1 MEQYIFTLDQQ
12 AAVAEYLEYYVEK
25 CQDIMN
31 VILFDPDDANTLEF
45 VEKNLRIL
53 QSAMGKSSCMRLVG
67 DKELPE
73 LTPNEEDSLVRAVV
87 GLLYQ
92 YSKIFGDLPR
102 RVGAPRGD
110 LPHLTT
116 FDELF
121 KYHGYKVSHNHLL
134 QGIRDMIKD
143 INEIGICSNSIFGR
157 DAFHFYLSR
166 LFAYADYLEINIETR
181 TNVLY
186 GIYVGSSS
194 TRPSPQVESSE
205 KLSIDMDETPTKKVQ
220 AIVWTGDKLSIHPFI
235 TSHSVEYLNQ
245 SAIMNKD
252 KIAKLSKILHD
263 NMEEFG
269 DAAGDLWEH
278 YGNLLRAVEADELLL
293 EVAIALRGHEN
304 IRFTYR

>member
-12 AAVAEYLEYYVEK
+12 SHQEYLEYYIEK

-45 VEKNLRIL
+45 VGKNLRIL
-53 QSAMGKSSCMRLVG
+53 RSAMEKSSCMRLVG

-87 GLLYQ
+87 GLVYQ
-92 YSKIFGDLPR
+92 YSKIF
-102 RVGAPRGD
+102 GD

-134 QGIRDMIKD
+134 QGLRDMIKD

-166 LFAYADYLEINIETR
+166 LFAYADYLEINLETR

-186 GIYVGSSS
+186 GIYVESVGES
-194 TRPSPQVESSE
+194 TWVEE
-205 KLSIDMDETPTKKVQ
+205 DTNIDEARTKKIQ

-235 TSHSVEYLNQ
+235 TSHTAEYLNQ
-245 SAIMNKD
+245 FAIMNKG
-252 KIAKLSKILHD
+252 KIDVLCKMLYKKLD
-263 NMEEFG
+263 EMGPDVFE
-269 DAAGDLWEH
+269 DLIDLYKET
-278 YGNLLRAVEADELLL
+278 LRAVEADELLL

-304 IRFTYR
+304 IRFTYK

>member
-1 MEQYIFTLDQQ
+1 MEQYIFTLDEQSQQ
-12 AAVAEYLEYYVEK
+12 EYLEYYMEK
-25 CQDIMN
+25 CQDLMTS
-31 VILFDPDDANTLEF
+31 LFPKPDTTKTLEF
-45 VEKNLRIL
+45 IENNLRIL
-53 QSAMGKSSCMRLVG
+53 QSAMERSSCMRLVG

-87 GLLYQ
+87 GLMHQ
-92 YSKIFGDLPR
+92 YSKIFGG
-102 RVGAPRGD
+102 V
-110 LPHLTT
+110 PHLTT

-143 INEIGICSNSIFGR
+143 VNDIGICSNSIFGR
-157 DAFHFYLSR
+157 DAFHFCLSR

-186 GIYVGSSS
+186 GIYVESSS

-205 KLSIDMDETPTKKVQ
+205 KSSIDMDETPTGKVRV
-220 AIVWTGDKLSIHPFI
+220 IVWTEDKLSIHPFI

-245 SAIMNKD
+245 FAIMNKG
-252 KIAKLSKILHD
+252 KIAALSKMLQEKLD
-263 NMEEFG
+263 EMGPDVFE
-269 DAAGDLWEH
+269 DLIDLYKET
-278 YGNLLRAVEADELLL
+278 LRVVETDELLL

-304 IRFTYR
+304 IKFIKK

>member
-1 MEQYIFTLDQQ
+1 MEQYIFTLDKQSQ
-12 AAVAEYLEYYVEK
+12 VEYLEYYVEK

-53 QSAMGKSSCMRLVG
+53 QSAMGKSSCMRLAG

-92 YSKIFGDLPR
+92 YSKIFGDLP
-102 RVGAPRGD
+102 
-110 LPHLTT
+110 HLTT

-121 KYHGYKVSHNHLL
+121 KYHGYKVSHNHFL

-143 INEIGICSNSIFGR
+143 LNQIGLCSNSIFGR

-166 LFAYADYLEINIETR
+166 LFAYADYLEINLETR

-186 GIYVGSSS
+186 GIYVESSS

-245 SAIMNKD
+245 FAIMNKG
-252 KIAKLSKILHD
+252 KIDVLCKMLYEKLDEIGPD
-263 NMEEFG
+263 VFE
-269 DAAGDLWEH
+269 DLIDLYKET
-278 YGNLLRAVEADELLL
+278 LRAVEVDELLL
-293 EVAIALRGHEN
+293 EVAIALRGHRN
-304 IRFTYR
+304 IRFTYK

>member
-45 VEKNLRIL
+45 VENNLRIL

-87 GLLYQ
+87 GLVYQ

-194 TRPSPQVESSE
+194 TRPSPQVESAD
-205 KLSIDMDETPTKKVQ
+205 IDEDTKKVQ
-220 AIVWTGDKLSIHPFI
+220 AIVWTGDKLSIHPFT
-235 TSHSVEYLNQ
+235 TSHPVEYLNQ
-245 SAIMNKD
+245 FAIMNKG
-252 KIAKLSKILHD
+252 KIDALSKMFQEKLD
-263 NMEEFG
+263 EMGPDVFE
-269 DAAGDLWEH
+269 DLIDLYKET
-278 YGNLLRAVEADELLL
+278 LRAVEADELLL

-304 IRFTYR
+304 IRFTYK

>member
-12 AAVAEYLEYYVEK
+12 SHQEYLEYYIEK

-31 VILFDPDDANTLEF
+31 VILFDLDDANTLEF
-45 VEKNLRIL
+45 VGKNLGIL
-53 QSAMGKSSCMRLVG
+53 RSAMEKSSCMRLVG

-87 GLLYQ
+87 GLVYQ
-92 YSKIFGDLPR
+92 YSKIF
-102 RVGAPRGD
+102 GD

-134 QGIRDMIKD
+134 QGLRDMIKD

-166 LFAYADYLEINIETR
+166 LFAYADYLEINLETR

-186 GIYVGSSS
+186 GIYVESVDES
-194 TRPSPQVESSE
+194 TWVEE
-205 KLSIDMDETPTKKVQ
+205 DTNIDEAHTKKIQ

-235 TSHSVEYLNQ
+235 TSHTAEYLNQ
-245 SAIMNKD
+245 FAIMNKG
-252 KIAKLSKILHD
+252 KIDVLCKMLYKKLD
-263 NMEEFG
+263 EMGPDVFE
-269 DAAGDLWEH
+269 DLIDLYKET
-278 YGNLLRAVEADELLL
+278 LRAVEADELLL

-304 IRFTYR
+304 IRFTYK

>member
-12 AAVAEYLEYYVEK
+12 SHQEYLEYYVEK

-92 YSKIFGDLPR
+92 YSKIFGDLP
-102 RVGAPRGD
+102 
-110 LPHLTT
+110 HLTT

-143 INEIGICSNSIFGR
+143 LDEIGLCSNSIFGR

-186 GIYVGSSS
+186 GIYVGS
-194 TRPSPQVESSE
+194 TTATPQDIDEEATTCSE
-205 KLSIDMDETPTKKVQ
+205 RVQ
-220 AIVWTGDKLSIHPFI
+220 AIVWTGDKLSIHPFT
-235 TSHSVEYLNQ
+235 TSHSVEHLNQ
-245 SAIMNKD
+245 FAIMNKG
-252 KIAKLSKILHD
+252 KIDVLCKMLYEKLD
-263 NMEEFG
+263 EMGPDVFE
-269 DAAGDLWEH
+269 DLVDLYKET
-278 YGNLLRAVEADELLL
+278 LRAVEADELLL

>member
-1 MEQYIFTLDQQ
+1 MEQYIFTLDP
-12 AAVAEYLEYYVEK
+12 ASAAEYLEYYVEK

-92 YSKIFGDLPR
+92 YSKIFGDLP
-102 RVGAPRGD
+102 
-110 LPHLTT
+110 HLTT

-186 GIYVGSSS
+186 GIYVGS
-194 TRPSPQVESSE
+194 TTATPQDIYEEATTCSE
-205 KLSIDMDETPTKKVQ
+205 KVQ

-235 TSHSVEYLNQ
+235 TSHSVEHLNQ
-245 SAIMNKD
+245 FAIVNKG
-252 KIAKLSKILHD
+252 KIDVLCKMLYEKLD
-263 NMEEFG
+263 EQGPDVFE
-269 DAAGDLWEH
+269 DLI
-278 YGNLLRAVEADELLL
+278 NLYKETLRAVEADELLL

>member
-1 MEQYIFTLDQQ
+1 MEQYIFTLDKQSQ
-12 AAVAEYLEYYVEK
+12 VEYLEYYVEK

-53 QSAMGKSSCMRLVG
+53 QSAMGKSSCMRLAG

-92 YSKIFGDLPR
+92 YSKIFGDLP
-102 RVGAPRGD
+102 
-110 LPHLTT
+110 HLTT

-143 INEIGICSNSIFGR
+143 LNQIGLCSNSIFGR

-166 LFAYADYLEINIETR
+166 LFAYADYLEINLETR

-186 GIYVGSSS
+186 GIYVESSS

-245 SAIMNKD
+245 FAIMNKG
-252 KIAKLSKILHD
+252 KIDVLCKMLYEKLDEIGPD
-263 NMEEFG
+263 VFE
-269 DAAGDLWEH
+269 DLIDLYKET
-278 YGNLLRAVEADELLL
+278 LRAVEVDELLL
-293 EVAIALRGHEN
+293 EVAIALRGHRN
-304 IRFTYR
+304 IRFTYK

>member
-12 AAVAEYLEYYVEK
+12 SHQEYLEYYVEK

-92 YSKIFGDLPR
+92 YSKIFGDLP
-102 RVGAPRGD
+102 
-110 LPHLTT
+110 HLTT

-143 INEIGICSNSIFGR
+143 LDEIGLCSNSIFGR

-186 GIYVGSSS
+186 GIYVGS
-194 TRPSPQVESSE
+194 TTATPQDIDEEATTCSE
-205 KLSIDMDETPTKKVQ
+205 KGQ
-220 AIVWTGDKLSIHPFI
+220 AIVWTGDKLSIHPFT
-235 TSHSVEYLNQ
+235 TSHSVEHLNQ
-245 SAIMNKD
+245 FAIMNKG
-252 KIAKLSKILHD
+252 KIDVLCKMLYEKLD
-263 NMEEFG
+263 EMGPDVFE
-269 DAAGDLWEH
+269 DLVDLYKET
-278 YGNLLRAVEADELLL
+278 LRAVEADELLL

>member
-12 AAVAEYLEYYVEK
+12 SHQEYLEYYVEK

-92 YSKIFGDLPR
+92 YSKIFGDLP
-102 RVGAPRGD
+102 
-110 LPHLTT
+110 HLTT

-143 INEIGICSNSIFGR
+143 LDEIGLCSNSIFGR

-186 GIYVGSSS
+186 GIYVGS
-194 TRPSPQVESSE
+194 TTATPQDIDEEATTCSE
-205 KLSIDMDETPTKKVQ
+205 KVQ
-220 AIVWTGDKLSIHPFI
+220 AIVWTGDKLSIHPFT
-235 TSHSVEYLNQ
+235 TSHSVEHLNQ
-245 SAIMNKD
+245 FAIMNKG
-252 KIAKLSKILHD
+252 KIDVLCKMLYEKLD
-263 NMEEFG
+263 EMGPDVFE
-269 DAAGDLWEH
+269 DLVDLYKET
-278 YGNLLRAVEADELLL
+278 LRAVEADELLL

>member
-12 AAVAEYLEYYVEK
+12 SHQEYLEYYVEK
-25 CQDIMN
+25 CQDIMTS
-31 VILFDPDDANTLEF
+31 LFLEPDTTKTLEF
-45 VEKNLRIL
+45 IENNLRIL
-53 QSAMGKSSCMRLVG
+53 QSAMERSSCMRLVG

-92 YSKIFGDLPR
+92 YSKIFGDLP
-102 RVGAPRGD
+102 
-110 LPHLTT
+110 HLTT

-143 INEIGICSNSIFGR
+143 LNEIGICSNSIFGR

-186 GIYVGSSS
+186 GIYVGS
-194 TRPSPQVESSE
+194 TTATPQDIDEEATTYSE
-205 KLSIDMDETPTKKVQ
+205 KVQ
-220 AIVWTGDKLSIHPFI
+220 AIVWTGDKLSIHPFP
-235 TSHSVEYLNQ
+235 TRHTVQYLNQ
-245 SAIMNKD
+245 IAIMNKD
-252 KIAKLSKILHD
+252 KIATLSKMFQGKL
-263 NMEEFG
+263 EEMGPEVFEDLVDLYK
-269 DAAGDLWEH
+269 DAF
-278 YGNLLRAVEADELLL
+278 RAVEVDETLL

-304 IRFTYR
+304 IRFSSLN

>member
-12 AAVAEYLEYYVEK
+12 SHQEYLEYYVEK
-25 CQDIMN
+25 CQDIMTS
-31 VILFDPDDANTLEF
+31 LFPKPDTTKTLEF
-45 VEKNLRIL
+45 IEKNLRIL
-53 QSAMGKSSCMRLVG
+53 ESAMERSSCMRLVG

-87 GLLYQ
+87 GLVYQ
-92 YSKIFGDLPR
+92 YSKIF
-102 RVGAPRGD
+102 GD

-134 QGIRDMIKD
+134 RGLQDMIEHL
-143 INEIGICSNSIFGR
+143 NQIGVCSNSIFGR

-186 GIYVGSSS
+186 GIYV
-194 TRPSPQVESSE
+194 TAVDVDIRAAASPEGDITE
-205 KLSIDMDETPTKKVQ
+205 DTKKVQ
-220 AIVWTGDKLSIHPFI
+220 AIVWTEDKLSIHPFI

-245 SAIMNKD
+245 FAIMNKG
-252 KIAKLSKILHD
+252 KIAALNKMFHEKLD
-263 NMEEFG
+263 EMGPDVFE
-269 DAAGDLWEH
+269 DLVDLYKET
-278 YGNLLRAVEADELLL
+278 LRAVEADELLL

-304 IRFTYR
+304 IRFTYK

>member
-12 AAVAEYLEYYVEK
+12 SHQEYLEYYVEK

-45 VEKNLRIL
+45 VGKNLCIL
-53 QSAMGKSSCMRLVG
+53 RSAMEKSSCMRLVG

-87 GLLYQ
+87 GLVYQ
-92 YSKIFGDLPR
+92 YSKIF
-102 RVGAPRGD
+102 GD

-121 KYHGYKVSHNHLL
+121 KYHDYKVSHNHLL
-134 QGIRDMIKD
+134 KGIRDMIKD
-143 INEIGICSNSIFGR
+143 LDEIGICSNSIFGR

-186 GIYVGSSS
+186 GIYVESSLMS
-194 TRPSPQVESSE
+194 PSPQVESSE
-205 KLSIDMDETPTKKVQ
+205 KTSIDMDETPTKKVQ

-245 SAIMNKD
+245 FAIMNKG
-252 KIAKLSKILHD
+252 KIDALSKMFQEKLD
-263 NMEEFG
+263 EMGPDVFE
-269 DAAGDLWEH
+269 DLIDLYKET
-278 YGNLLRAVEADELLL
+278 LRAVEAAELLL

-304 IRFTYR
+304 IRFSSLN

>member
-1 MEQYIFTLDQQ
+1 MEQYIFTLDEPSRQ
-12 AAVAEYLEYYVEK
+12 EYLEYYVEK

-87 GLLYQ
+87 GVVYQ
-92 YSKIFGDLPR
+92 YSKIFGG
-102 RVGAPRGD
+102 V
-110 LPHLTT
+110 PHLTT

-186 GIYVGSSS
+186 GIYVESAS

-245 SAIMNKD
+245 FAIMNKG
-252 KIAKLSKILHD
+252 KIDALSKMFQEKLD
-263 NMEEFG
+263 EMGPDVFE
-269 DAAGDLWEH
+269 DLVDLYKET
-278 YGNLLRAVEADELLL
+278 LRAVEADELLL

-304 IRFTYR
+304 IRFSSLN

>member
-12 AAVAEYLEYYVEK
+12 SHQEYLEYYVEK

-53 QSAMGKSSCMRLVG
+53 QSAMERSSCMRLVG

-87 GLLYQ
+87 GALYQ
-92 YSKIFGDLPR
+92 YSKIF
-102 RVGAPRGD
+102 GD

-134 QGIRDMIKD
+134 QGLRDMIKD
-143 INEIGICSNSIFGR
+143 LNEIGLCSNSIFGR

-181 TNVLY
+181 TNILY
-186 GIYVGSSS
+186 GIYVGSS
-194 TRPSPQVESSE
+194 E
-205 KLSIDMDETPTKKVQ
+205 KSSIDMDETPTGKVQ
-220 AIVWTGDKLSIHPFI
+220 AIVWTGDKLSIHPFT

-245 SAIMNKD
+245 FAIMNKD
-252 KIAKLSKILHD
+252 KIAKLSKMFQEKLD
-263 NMEEFG
+263 EMGPDVFE
-269 DAAGDLWEH
+269 DLIDLYKEA
-278 YGNLLRAVEADELLL
+278 LRAVEADELLL

-304 IRFTYR
+304 IRFTYK

>member
-12 AAVAEYLEYYVEK
+12 SHQEYLEYYVEK
-25 CQDIMN
+25 CQDIMTS
-31 VILFDPDDANTLEF
+31 LFPKPDTTKTLEF
-45 VEKNLRIL
+45 IEKNLRIL
-53 QSAMGKSSCMRLVG
+53 ESAMERSSCMRLVG

-73 LTPNEEDSLVRAVV
+73 LTPNEEASLVRAVV
-87 GLLYQ
+87 GLVYQ
-92 YSKIFGDLPR
+92 YSKIF
-102 RVGAPRGD
+102 GD

-134 QGIRDMIKD
+134 RGLQDMIEHL
-143 INEIGICSNSIFGR
+143 NQIGVCSNSIFGR

-186 GIYVGSSS
+186 GIYV
-194 TRPSPQVESSE
+194 TAVDVDIRAAASPEGDITE
-205 KLSIDMDETPTKKVQ
+205 DTKKVQ
-220 AIVWTGDKLSIHPFI
+220 AIVWTEDKLSIHPFI

-245 SAIMNKD
+245 FAIMNKG
-252 KIAKLSKILHD
+252 KIAALNKMFHEKLD
-263 NMEEFG
+263 EMGPDVFE
-269 DAAGDLWEH
+269 DLVDLYKET
-278 YGNLLRAVEADELLL
+278 LRAVEADELLL

-304 IRFTYR
+304 IRFTYK